1 MVAADPDPRQHKA
14 NVASRFGDVASVYDT
29 VVEFFGPFGRALVEA
44 AAITRGEHVLD
55 IACGAGA
62 VLGPAT
68 ATGASVWGVDIAPE
82 MAARARVFAPTA
94 LADAEHLPAADSA
107 FDAVMCGF
115 GVFFFPDP
123 ARAFAEVRRVLR
135 PTGRFAA
142 STFADGVAGFPWS
155 TELAREVGRP
165 SPWKQSPVVKV
176 DGLRAALH
184 DTGFTS
190 VVTTRVERRFSFND
204 IEHYQAWYGTHGGAQ
219 LLHELA
225 DDAGRLGHWRRR
237 STVLL
242 ERDGY
247 AFTQRVD
254 LTVAD
259 R

>member
-1 MVAADPDPRQHKA
+1 
-14 NVASRFGDVASVYDT
+14 
-29 VVEFFGPFGRALVEA
+29 
-44 AAITRGEHVLD
+44 
-55 IACGAGA
+55 
-62 VLGPAT
+62 
-68 ATGASVWGVDIAPE
+68 
-82 MAARARVFAPTA
+82 